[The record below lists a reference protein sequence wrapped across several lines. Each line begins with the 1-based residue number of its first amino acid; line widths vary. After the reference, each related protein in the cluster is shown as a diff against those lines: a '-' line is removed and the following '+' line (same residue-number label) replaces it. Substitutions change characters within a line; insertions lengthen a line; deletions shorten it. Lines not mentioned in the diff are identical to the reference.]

1 MSRADGEV
9 HVGGLRLRH
18 LEVRL
23 LGRRV
28 DDVED
33 GIRTRFD
40 PLTADEESV
49 GIAQRDNGF
58 GGHTHIV
65 DSCF

>member
-1 MSRADGEV
+1 MARSMSAGCAS
-9 HVGGLRLRH
+9 GTWKYS
-18 LEVRL
+18 L

-33 GIRTRFD
+33 RIRTRFD
-40 PLTADEESV
+40 PVAADEESV

-58 GGHTHIV
+58 GGHTHVV
-65 DSCF
+65 DSFSSC